1 MPRVVKESGKAKE
14 PTAKRPYHRKTVPVA
29 PVANE
34 TAIQAVEAPA
44 VETTPLAPTPA
55 RKSYPSI
62 AERIAL
68 ADKQIARLTALSA
81 SRTALVEKTNALLLE
96 RQEAL
101 AKSTAALT
109 AAEAKKAKL
118 VAAASKPP
126 KVPREKLS
134 PEERKARMTAGRAAK
149 KAENE
154 KYKALIDALKTSGK
168 SVEELLS
175 ELKG

>member
-1 MPRVVKESGKAKE
+1 MSIIQVAFASVTVALILRDGGLKTPCRW
-14 PTAKRPYHRKTVPVA
+14 PYRGGIYT
-29 PVANE
+29 
-34 TAIQAVEAPA
+34 
-44 VETTPLAPTPA
+44 
-55 RKSYPSI
+55 SI

-109 AAEAKKAKL
+109 AVETKKAKL

-134 PEERKARMTAGRAAK
+134 PEERKARMAAGRAAK